1 MNKEEIENIKRHLGV
16 ALYNHTRNFYDYDMQ
31 VDCNI
36 TYNQLKLLGEYIN
49 QLEANRDEAIEFVK
63 KWDYENTMC
72 IDDFYFQEE
81 LLSLLERGK
90 E

>member
-1 MNKEEIENIKRHLGV
+1 MNKEIEEIKEHLDFAREV
-16 ALYNHTRNFYDYDMQ
+16 FDYTLNPSQ
-31 VDCNI
+31 CG
-36 TYNQLKLLGEYIN
+36 LLLDYIN
-49 QLEANRDEAIEFVK
+49 QLEEETQQLKANRDEAIELVK